1 LNPCRKTV
9 LPRGL
14 SIEIDFGPNRWPQR
28 GVAGTV
34 GAMRHTLPGLLLF
47 VTAFVS
53 LSCRGDRSPAGPS
66 QGGLGVELNLEESSV
81 NFTLRYSER
90 SASVVRPYLAE
101 LEANLPRVLA
111 HLDVT
116 LSERIVGRLY
126 SDRDT
131 FQAATGFIGSGA
143 ALGRNLFGLAA
154 IPYAPSDAVHEMA
167 HVVTWQLSSPA
178 ISTTWL
184 WESIAV
190 YEAGS
195 FVPPSSIPDLAAGRF
210 PTLGELNDL
219 FHRPSVYQVGYTIT
233 EFLTEAWGWRAVR
246 QLVVS
251 RGDLEASIGLTTA
264 EFEARWRRFVES
276 RYF

>member
-1 LNPCRKTV
+1 MIRAHPGIRALV
-9 LPRGL
+9 LSVR
-14 SIEIDFGPNRWPQR
+14 
-28 GVAGTV
+28 
-34 GAMRHTLPGLLLF
+34 
-47 VTAFVS
+47 AFVAFA
-53 LSCRGDRSPAGPS
+53 CGREQPPAGPS
-66 QGGLGVELNLEESSV
+66 PTGPRVELNLEASSV
-81 NFTLRYSER
+81 NVTLRYSEG
-90 SASVVRPYLAE
+90 SAGVVNAYLAE

-111 HLDVT
+111 DLDVT

-126 SDRDT
+126 PDRDA

-167 HVVTWQLSSPA
+167 HVVTWHLSSPA

-195 FVPPSSIPDLAAGRF
+195 FVPPSSIPNLVAGRF

-233 EFLTEAWGWRAVR
+233 EFLIEEWGWDAVR
-246 QLVVS
+246 QLVIS
-251 RGDLEASIGLTTA
+251 RGDLEATIGLTTA

-276 RYF
+276 RYFSGR

>member
-1 LNPCRKTV
+1 MTDIRTPLAAV
-9 LPRGL
+9 
-14 SIEIDFGPNRWPQR
+14 
-28 GVAGTV
+28 
-34 GAMRHTLPGLLLF
+34 LLF
-47 VTAFVS
+47 VTAFIS
-53 LSCRGDRSPAGPS
+53 ISCGRDQSPTGPS
-66 QGGLGVELNLEESSV
+66 QSVLRVELNLEESTV
-81 NFTLRYSER
+81 NFTLRYSES

-126 SDRDT
+126 PERDA

-154 IPYAPSDAVHEMA
+154 FPYAPSDAVHEMA

-195 FVPPSSIPDLAAGRF
+195 LVPPSSLPDLAAGRF

-219 FHRPSVYQVGYTIT
+219 FHRPSIYQVGYTII
-233 EFLTEAWGWRAVR
+233 EFLTAEWGWPAVR

-251 RGDLEASIGLTTA
+251 RGDLQATIGLTTA

-276 RYF
+276 RYFAASF